1 MSLKSEILS
10 IRSLIYRRLYINKQ
24 KEKNVVDEFHS
35 LFYDSF
41 LFNKT
46 WGESTWLGTHIKKC
60 PFDTWM
66 YQELLYEVKPDLII
80 ECGTYKGGSAYYLAT
95 LCDLMNNGKIVTID
109 IEEHPNKPVHPRI
122 TYLTGSTL
130 DPEIINQVE
139 KHVKEAKNVLV
150 ILDDDHTCD
159 HVYKELLA
167 YSKYVSLNSYLLV
180 EDSNINGHPV
190 YPEFGPGPFEAI
202 EKFLPQ
208 QHSFIIDKSK
218 EKFYLTFNPNGY
230 LKKIKE

>member
-1 MSLKSEILS
+1 MGLKAEILS
-10 IRSLIYRRLYINKQ
+10 LRSLIYRRLYISKQ

-66 YQELLYEVKPDLII
+66 YQEILYEVKPDLII

-95 LCDLMNNGKIVTID
+95 LCDLIGKGRILTID
-109 IEEHPNKPVHPRI
+109 IEDHPNKPIHNRI
-122 TYLTGSTL
+122 RYLTGSTISI
-130 DPEIINQVE
+130 EIIDLVNKE
-139 KHVKEAKNVLV
+139 VKEGETVLV

-159 HVYKELLA
+159 HVYAELLL

-190 YPEFGPGPFEAI
+190 YPEFGPGPYEAI

-208 QHSFIIDKSK
+208 NNNFEIDKSK
-218 EKFYLTFNPNGY
+218 EKFYMTFNPNGY
-230 LKKIKE
+230 LKRVK

>member
-1 MSLKSEILS
+1 MGLKAEILS
-10 IRSLIYRRLYINKQ
+10 LRSLIYRRLYINKK

-95 LCDLMNNGKIVTID
+95 LCDLMNKGTIVTID
-109 IEEHPNKPVHPRI
+109 IEDHPNKPIHHRI
-122 TYLTGSTL
+122 KYLLGSTIA
-130 DPEIINQVE
+130 PEIIE
-139 KHVKEAKNVLV
+139 LIDKEAKGMEKILV

-159 HVYKELLA
+159 HVFKELHI
-167 YSKYVSLNSYLLV
+167 YSRYVSLNSYLLV

-202 EKFLPQ
+202 EKFLPNQ
-208 QHSFIIDKSK
+208 NNFIVDKSK
-218 EKFYLTFNPNGY
+218 EKFYMTFNPNGY
-230 LKKIKE
+230 LKRIK

>member
-1 MSLKSEILS
+1 MKKLMLKLGVMA
-10 IRSLIYRRLYINKQ
+10 L
-24 KEKNVVDEFHS
+24 
-35 LFYDSF
+35 
-41 LFNKT
+41 
-46 WGESTWLGTHIKKC
+46 LGTMMSAASVDQVLKNAREDYYKGV
-60 PFDTWM
+60 
-66 YQELLYEVKPDLII
+66 EVK
-80 ECGTYKGGSAYYLAT
+80 K
-95 LCDLMNNGKIVTID
+95 V
-109 IEEHPNKPVHPRI
+109 
-122 TYLTGSTL
+122 
-130 DPEIINQVE
+130 

>member
-1 MSLKSEILS
+1 MGLKAEILS
-10 IRSLIYRRLYINKQ
+10 LRSLIYRRLYINKK

-80 ECGTYKGGSAYYLAT
+80 ECGTYKGGSAYFLAT
-95 LCDLMNNGKIVTID
+95 LCDLMNKGSILTID
-109 IEEHPNKPVHPRI
+109 IEDHPNKPVHPRI
-122 TYLTGSTL
+122 KYLTGSTIDSKIL
-130 DPEIINQVE
+130 DIVDT
-139 KHVKEAKNVLV
+139 EAKKAQTVLV

-159 HVYKELLA
+159 HVFKELQLYA
-167 YSKYVSLNSYLLV
+167 KYVSVGSYLLV

-202 EKFLPQ
+202 EKFLPNQ
-208 QHSFIIDKSK
+208 DQFVIDKSK
-218 EKFYLTFNPNGY
+218 EKFYMTFNPNGY
-230 LKKIKE
+230 LKRVK